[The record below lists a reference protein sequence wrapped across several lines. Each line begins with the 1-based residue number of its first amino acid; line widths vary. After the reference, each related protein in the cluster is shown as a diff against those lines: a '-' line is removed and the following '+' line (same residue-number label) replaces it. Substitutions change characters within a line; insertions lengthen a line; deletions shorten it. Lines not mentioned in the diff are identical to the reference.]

1 MKRVAFLF
9 LIILII
15 TTTFLITDLL
25 SYNKKTVTEIKRL
38 EKMIELKN
46 EINMEYS
53 YLFEQTKT
61 ENINE
66 QLIAKQAILK
76 KQEKTIEDLQNEI
89 IELNEENNNI
99 EIELETREEEINEKL
114 KEQERKLE
122 QATTYRIDKEIT
134 YSQFPEYPTGCETI
148 ALYILLK
155 YYDID
160 VTPDELIENLKKGQM
175 PYEIGDT
182 MYGGNPELEFIGDPT
197 DDFSYGVF
205 NTPIAEL
212 ASKYKEN
219 VQNKEGL
226 ELEEILEI
234 VSENR
239 PVIVWSTID
248 NASSSISSEWI
259 YRKTGETIY
268 WKENEHAVVVIGYSN
283 KSVIVSDPYTGEI
296 EKYNR
301 EKFKENYNYL
311 GKRAV
316 YY

>member
-15 TTTFLITDLL
+15 TTTFLISDLVN
-25 SYNKKTVTEIKRL
+25 YNKKTVVEIKRL

-66 QLIAKQAILK
+66 QIITQQAMLK
-76 KQEKTIEDLQNEI
+76 KQEKTIEDLQNKI
-89 IELNEENNNI
+89 IELNEENNDI
-99 EIELETREEEINEKL
+99 EKQLEKTEEEIDKNK

-122 QATTYRIDKEIT
+122 QATTYKIDKEIT

-148 ALYILLK
+148 ALYILLQ
-155 YYDID
+155 YYNID

-175 PYEIGDT
+175 PYEIGDK

-197 DDFSYGVF
+197 DDYSYGVF

-226 ELEEILEI
+226 ELEEVLDLIK
-234 VSENR
+234 ENR
-239 PVIVWSTID
+239 PVIVWTTIG
-248 NASSSISSEWI
+248 NISSNISSEWI
-259 YRKTGETIY
+259 YRRTGETIY

-296 EKYNR
+296 EKYDR
-301 EKFKENYNYL
+301 EKFKENYDYL

>member
-122 QATTYRIDKEIT
+122 QASTYRIDKEIT